1 VFSKEELLLIK
12 KCLFKLLMPR
22 YISINGPNEKEIAY
36 APLNLFECD
45 NEMDDEDVIIAQ
57 SAMKKVIEEIQQYG
71 T

>member
-1 VFSKEELLLIK
+1 
-12 KCLFKLLMPR
+12 MPR
-22 YISINGPNEKEIAY
+22 YISVNGPNEKEIAY
-36 APLNLFECD
+36 APLNLFEYD